1 MPAECNRKGRICISV
16 GKIFN
21 AKNPPAGKERTNK
34 KRSSLLGYFSFL
46 AAPGRA
52 CAFGAKLRGRALRA
66 CPHRRTYSSRPP
78 RQYKKGTQP
87 VLCSFFGCPWQTRKE
102 RSDGIAYRSPLYK
115 EAARSRHCRRA
126 KRSTKSVRCEAHEK
140 REVPCLGTS
149 LFWLPLAD
157 SNCRHCG

>member
-1 MPAECNRKGRICISV
+1 M
-16 GKIFN
+16 
-21 AKNPPAGKERTNK
+21 NP
-34 KRSSLLGYFSFL
+34 KRSNSTGVSHRFFALTRTIHYF
-46 AAPGRA
+46 PGRA

-87 VLCSFFGCPWQTRKE
+87 MLCSLFGCPWQTRKE
-102 RSDGIAYRSPLYK
+102 RSDGIAHRSPLHK

-157 SNCRHCG
+157 SNCRHCGYFTTSFSHCSPDFVFTMSFRF

>member
-1 MPAECNRKGRICISV
+1 MNIQPYPNSLAVPAVNIRLFSELFFHNTRH
-16 GKIFN
+16 GK
-21 AKNPPAGKERTNK
+21 ARSERFT
-34 KRSSLLGYFSFL
+34 

-52 CAFGAKLRGRALRA
+52 CAFGAKLRA

-78 RQYKKGTQP
+78 RQYKKGTQHW
-87 VLCSFFGCPWQTRKE
+87 LCSLFGCPWQTRKE
-102 RSDGIAYRSPLYK
+102 RSDGIAHRSPLYK